1 MPERQPQAPSHK
13 VALVIMGVSGCGK
26 SSAGE
31 AIARQLNWELIEG
44 DSYHSPESVA
54 KMQAGI
60 ALTDEDRE
68 GWLERLA
75 QRLAQASSAHGL
87 VLTCS
92 ALKRKYRDRLRAAQP
107 LGFVFLELDYATALE
122 RVQSRAQHFFS
133 PHLVANQFATLED
146 PRQESDV
153 LTIDATRP
161 FSAIAQQVQQWLLAS
176 TARTTQEPDHESRQQ
191 G

>member
-1 MPERQPQAPSHK
+1 M
-13 VALVIMGVSGCGK
+13 ALVIMGVSGCGK

-44 DSYHSPESVA
+44 DSYHSPESVT

-92 ALKRKYRDRLRAAQP
+92 ALKRKYRDRLRAAQS
-107 LGFVFLELDYATALE
+107 LGFVFLELDYDTALE

-161 FSAIAQQVQQWLLAS
+161 FNAIAQQVQQWLLAT
-176 TARTTQEPDHESRQQ
+176 TARTAQEPDHESQQQ